1 MPPSVFTV
9 VDIDF
14 SKTVFLK
21 LISHFFFAQI
31 SIGIAKKQ
39 ALLAHFGDATFDAM
53 RNVIPFCAH
62 SIAPFGSPKRNRSHC
77 SNISLPLCW
86 PLPSHHTFTLSDN
99 IPLPLDAGKLQNAL
113 DALGCVDLSWLTNNP
128 LLDLWLQAVRQ
139 DPDTFF
145 PK

>member
-1 MPPSVFTV
+1 MQTSNPMPPSVFTV

-53 RNVIPFCAH
+53 RDVIPFCAH
-62 SIAPFGSPKRNRSHC
+62 STATLGSLKRTRSRC
-77 SNISLPLCW
+77 YNIGL
-86 PLPSHHTFTLSDN
+86 TL
-99 IPLPLDAGKLQNAL
+99 
-113 DALGCVDLSWLTNNP
+113 
-128 LLDLWLQAVRQ
+128 
-139 DPDTFF
+139 
-145 PK
+145 